1 MQKILTIKH
10 ESGLHARPAVLF
22 VQTASQFESNIRI
35 FFNGKEANGKSLL
48 SILGLGIKKGAQITL
63 QAEGEDCQ
71 SALQKL
77 NDLVD
82 ANFGE

>member
-22 VQTASQFESNIRI
+22 VQTASQFKSNIRI

-71 SALQKL
+71 LALQEL